1 MCYTI
6 IVRRERD
13 ATLNRMEETPCAQ
26 GANVTKKTDRRTSFH
41 LLHLG
46 ICVTKQESRGFFQ
59 NLLTFLTGG
68 FTAKLK

>member
-6 IVRRERD
+6 IVSRERD

-59 NLLTFLTGG
+59 KFANVFDRWFYRKT
-68 FTAKLK
+68 